1 MATITSVDSTGES
14 RFKAFVRRNPLG
26 SMYGLMFLLAWPI
39 LILEALGSHGLV
51 PKPPALLG
59 FATGWAPAIAAVV
72 VTAII
77 AGGAGVRDLFRRFL
91 IWRVGLTWYLV
102 AFSIMAIII
111 LGGIGLHLL
120 FGGAMPLIPAAGAS
134 MFNIA
139 LAFVILLIAG
149 TLINTEEI
157 AWRGFALPRL
167 QAQYST
173 LIASI
178 LLALPEAA
186 FHLPYFW
193 NKDSGFY
200 QNVGVFWFT
209 AFTLAGVFIYV
220 FVFNKTKGSLLIV
233 TFLHASQN
241 AWANLLSDN
250 TLRPFQF
257 TVALIWV
264 IALALILITKGQM
277 EYEPEKIISKPVIHT
292 ER

>member
-1 MATITSVDSTGES
+1 MATITSVDSNRES
-14 RFKAFVRRNPLG
+14 RFKAFVRRNPLT
-26 SMYGLMFLLAWPI
+26 SMYGLMFLLAWPF
-39 LILEALGSHGLV
+39 LILEAMGSHGLV
-51 PKPPALLG
+51 PRPPAFLG
-59 FATGWAPAIAAVV
+59 FATGWAPGIAAVV
-72 VTAII
+72 VTAMI
-77 AGGAGVRDLFRRFL
+77 AGRAGMRDLFRRFL

-102 AFSIMAIII
+102 AFSMMVIII

-139 LAFVILLIAG
+139 LTFVILLIAG

-250 TLRPFQF
+250 TLPPFQF
-257 TVALIWV
+257 TVALIWM

-277 EYEPEKIISKPVIHT
+277 GYEPKKIISKPVIHT